1 MGDLYF
7 EDFFVGQVFESEPA
21 TLAGE
26 EIAAFAERYAPLP
39 YHTGGGGTGGSAFG
53 GIVAPGYQ
61 TAALTFG
68 LFVRTGA
75 LRACGMGSPGIDR
88 LRWLAPV
95 RAGDTL
101 TVRAEIV
108 EVSPARVE
116 GGRDAVRIA
125 YETRNQSGAA
135 VMTLTSLHFVRRRPR
150 GAEEAVPARVRVFAN
165 PRYRAGAARRVFDMA
180 AAAAEIA
187 AWPGYAPTPLVALP
201 GLAAALGID
210 FAAWKD
216 ESGRFGL
223 GSFKALGGAYAV
235 DRLVAGHGGGPG
247 GLTFAAATDGNH
259 GRSVAWGARR
269 RGANAVIFIPGSCS
283 PAREAA
289 IEAFGARV
297 VRVAGGHSEAVDACA
312 RAAREHGWIVVA
324 DTAEDPADP
333 VPALV
338 ASGYSV
344 TVGEALDQWSAPG
357 PPTHVFAQAGVGA
370 LAAAV
375 CETLRARRIA
385 PAPRVVVVEPEGAA
399 CLLASLRAGGPASA
413 PPPVHSVMAGL
424 DCGRASAQAWRV
436 LDRAAFAFATVDDG
450 GVGPAMRLL
459 ARSPY
464 GDPPIVAGESAVAGL
479 IALAGAMAD
488 REARRALALD
498 RRSRVLLFGTEG
510 ATDPEI
516 YRRMVGAHDT
526 GGRAGA

>member
-1 MGDLYF
+1 MDDLYF
-7 EDFFVGQVFESEPA
+7 EDFFVGQVFESGPA
-21 TLAGE
+21 ILSEE

-39 YHTGGGGTGGSAFG
+39 YHTGRGGAEDSAFG
-53 GIVAPGYQ
+53 GVVAPGYQ

-95 RAGDTL
+95 RAGDAL
-101 TVRAEIV
+101 TVKAEIV

-125 YETRNQSGAA
+125 YETRNQRGEA

-150 GAEEAVPARVRVFAN
+150 GAPEAVAARIRVFAN
-165 PRYRAGAARRVFDMA
+165 PRYEPGAARPVFDVEA
-180 AAAAEIA
+180 ASAEITT
-187 AWPGYAPTPLVALP
+187 WPGYAPTPLVALP
-201 GLAAALGID
+201 GLAAALGVE

-235 DRLVAGHGGGPG
+235 GSLVERHGGDPG

-269 RGANAVIFIPGSCS
+269 CGAKAAIFVPGSCS

-289 IEAFGARV
+289 IAAFGARV
-297 VRVAGGHSEAVDACA
+297 ARVDGGHSEAVDACA

-344 TVGEALDQWSAPG
+344 MVGEALDQWSAPG
-357 PPTHVFAQAGVGA
+357 PPTHMFVQAGVGA

-375 CETLRARRIA
+375 CETLRARRTA
-385 PAPRVVVVEPEGAA
+385 PTPRVVVVEPEGAA
-399 CLLASLRAGGPASA
+399 CLVASVRAGRAASA
-413 PPPVHSVMAGL
+413 PPPVRSVMAGL
-424 DCGRASAQAWRV
+424 DCGRASAQAWRA
-436 LDRAAFAFATVDDG
+436 LDRSAFAFATVDDG
-450 GVGPAMRLL
+450 EVGPAMRLL
-459 ARSPY
+459 ARPPY

-479 IALAGAMAD
+479 LALAGAMAD
-488 REARRALALD
+488 PEARRALALD

-510 ATDPEI
+510 ATDLEI
-516 YRRMVGAHDT
+516 YRRMVGAHD
-526 GGRAGA
+526 GGGSP

>member
-125 YETRNQSGAA
+125 YETRNQRGAA

-150 GAEEAVPARVRVFAN
+150 GAEEEVPARVRVFAN

-289 IEAFGARV
+289 IAAFGARV

-413 PPPVHSVMAGL
+413 PPPVRSVMAGL

-436 LDRAAFAFATVDDG
+436 LGRAAFAFATVDDG

-479 IALAGAMAD
+479 IALAGATAD